1 MIRQIYEKMNREDK
15 DHAKTMD
22 FEGMSA
28 EIHDNLQRFTDMIH
42 FGSADDEDIALI
54 DATMT
59 SVSDI
64 ISEGTHLIEERH
76 RR

>member
-1 MIRQIYEKMNREDK
+1 MIREIYEKMTRADK

-22 FEGMSA
+22 FEGMKC
-28 EIHDNLQRFTDMIH
+28 EIDDDLQRLIDMIH
-42 FGSADDEDIALI
+42 FGSAEDEDIALI

-59 SVSDI
+59 TVSDI
-64 ISEGTHLIEERH
+64 ISEGTRLIEERH

>member
-1 MIRQIYEKMNREDK
+1 MIREIYEKMTREDK

-22 FEGMSA
+22 FEGMKA
-28 EIHDNLQRFTDMIH
+28 EIDDDLQRFIDTID
-42 FGSADDEDIALI
+42 FGTADNEDIAII

-59 SVSDI
+59 TVSDI

>member
-1 MIRQIYEKMNREDK
+1 MIREIYEKMTREDK
-15 DHAKTMD
+15 NHAKIMD
-22 FEGMSA
+22 FEGTKC
-28 EIHDNLQRFTDMIH
+28 EIEDDLQRLIDIIH

-59 SVSDI
+59 TVSDI